1 MSLYKTILRFVIP
14 HALGLCALFAST
26 LSSQHAVAQTK
37 AKPPAISAA
46 FEYESKYVN
55 VKGSRMHYV
64 ELGSGAPIVFVHG
77 IPTSSYLWRNV
88 LPFVAEPGRRIIA
101 VDNIG
106 YGKSGKPDIHY
117 GLIEQAEYLE
127 GFIKELGLSNVTLVL
142 HDLGGAFGLHYAWRN
157 PSNVKAIAYL
167 EAAVPPIYPRAA
179 YSSFG
184 PLEPLF
190 RDFRDPVK
198 GKQLLV
204 DENYWIER
212 ILPASVMR
220 DLSAQELAAYREPF
234 AEPASRRAI
243 LDLVQ
248 TLPIAGEPKREWAA
262 FESITAWWKETN
274 IPKLVMYSTPSRVI
288 NKQSAD
294 WAVANLKNVETAFV
308 GHSIHYLQEDQPE
321 AVGRATSE
329 WIRRVGVKP

>member
-1 MSLYKTILRFVIP
+1 MHLYLLLIT
-14 HALGLCALFAST
+14 CAL
-26 LSSQHAVAQTK
+26 LSQVAMAQ
-37 AKPPAISAA
+37 AKPKPPNISAA
-46 FEYESKYVN
+46 FEYESKYIN

-64 ELGSGAPIVFVHG
+64 EVGSGTPIVFVHG

-88 LPFVAEPGRRIIA
+88 LPFVAQPGRRLIA

-106 YGKSGKPDIHY
+106 YGKSDKPDIHY

-127 GFIKELGLSNVTLVL
+127 EFIKALGLKDTILVL

-157 PSNVKAIAYL
+157 PLNVKAIAYL
-167 EAAVPPIYPRAA
+167 EAAVPPIYPRAT
-179 YSSFG
+179 YNSFG

-204 DENYWIER
+204 DQNYWIEK
-212 ILPASVMR
+212 ILPVSVMR
-220 DLSAQELAAYREPF
+220 DLNVQELAAYHEPF
-234 AEPASRRAI
+234 KEPASRRAI

-248 TLPIAGEPKREWAA
+248 TLPIAGEPKREWAS
-262 FESITAWWKETN
+262 FESISAWWKETSM
-274 IPKLVMYSTPSRVI
+274 PKLVMYSTPSRVI
-288 NKQSAD
+288 TKQSAD

-308 GHSIHYLQEDQPE
+308 GYGIHYLQEDQPE

-329 WIRRVGVKP
+329 WIRRMGVKP

>member
-1 MSLYKTILRFVIP
+1 M
-14 HALGLCALFAST
+14 
-26 LSSQHAVAQTK
+26 LSQNANAQ
-37 AKPPAISAA
+37 AKPKPPVVSAA
-46 FEYESKYVN
+46 FEYESKYAS

-64 ELGSGAPIVFVHG
+64 EIGSGAPIVFVHG

-88 LPFVAEPGRRIIA
+88 LPFVAQPGRRVIA

-106 YGKSGKPDIHY
+106 YGKSDKPDIRY

-127 GFIKELGLSNVTLVL
+127 EFIKTLGLTNVTLVL

-157 PSNVKAIAYL
+157 PKNVKAIAYL
-167 EAAVPPIYPRAA
+167 EAAVPPIYPRAT

-190 RDFRDPVK
+190 RDFRDPIK

-204 DENYWIER
+204 DQNYWVEK
-212 ILPASVMR
+212 ILPTSVMR
-220 DLSAQELAAYREPF
+220 DLSPQELAAYREPF
-234 AEPASRRAI
+234 AEPASRQAI

-262 FESITAWWKETN
+262 FESVTTWWKETS

-288 NKQSAD
+288 TRQSAD
-294 WAVANLKNVETAFV
+294 WAVANLKNVDTAFV
-308 GHSIHYLQEDQPE
+308 GYGIHYLQEDQPE
-321 AVGRATSE
+321 AVGRAVSE
-329 WIRRVGVKP
+329 WIRRTAVKP

>member
-1 MSLYKTILRFVIP
+1 MSFVINS
-14 HALGLCALFAST
+14 LWRKIQSVLELCFLAVLL
-26 LSSQHAVAQTK
+26 LSSPYAIAQSK
-37 AKPPAISAA
+37 AKPPTISGA
-46 FEYESKYVN
+46 FQYESKYANVN
-55 VKGSRMHYV
+55 GSRMHYV
-64 ELGSGAPIVFVHG
+64 EMGSGAPIVFVHG

-88 LPFVAEPGRRIIA
+88 LPFVTEPGRRVIA

-106 YGKSGKPDIHY
+106 YGKSDKPDIRY

-127 GFIKELGLSNVTLVL
+127 GFIKAMGLTNVTLVL

-157 PSNVKAIAYL
+157 PKNVKAIAYL
-167 EAAVPPIYPRAA
+167 EAAVPPIYPRAS

-190 RDFRDPVK
+190 RDFRDPTK

-204 DENYWIER
+204 DQNYWMET

-220 DLSAQELAAYREPF
+220 DLSPQELAAYREPF
-234 AEPASRRAI
+234 AEPSSRRAI

-274 IPKLVMYSTPSRVI
+274 IPKLVMYATPSRVI

-294 WAVANLKNVETAFV
+294 WAVTNLKNVETAFV
-308 GHSIHYLQEDQPE
+308 GYGIHYLQEDQPE
-321 AVGRATSE
+321 AVGRAVSE
-329 WIRRVGVKP
+329 WVRRTGVKP